1 MIGEAVGYAASRAAS
16 EVAEPVARWL
26 LWGSAAVLL
35 LIGAFA
41 FGLVATYWY
50 LAEQYGSLAA
60 AGFTAI
66 GCLILALV
74 ALAIPPLISW
84 YNRHFDT
91 RPDTATATIEAVQQ
105 EAREVVD
112 YFGAAKVMATAFMF
126 GLGAA
131 RRVRRS

>member
-16 EVAEPVARWL
+16 EVAEPVTRWL
-26 LWGSAAVLL
+26 LWGSAAILL
-35 LIGAFA
+35 LLGAFA
-41 FGLVATYWY
+41 FGLVAIYWY

-60 AGFTAI
+60 AGLTAI
-66 GCLILALV
+66 GCLVLALI
-74 ALAIPPLISW
+74 ALSIPPLISS
-84 YNRHFDT
+84 YNRRFDT
-91 RPDTATATIEAVQQ
+91 RPDAATATIEAVQQ